1 MADFWDLVNIEEF
14 GEKRNYF
21 DPERG
26 EVSFYCKDCEELV
39 ETTREKPKK
48 YDFTCSKCQGAN
60 VAIGT
65 RAGLKENYFRK
76 KF

>member
-21 DPERG
+21 EQERWDI
-26 EVSFYCKDCEELV
+26 SFYCKDCEELV
-39 ETTREKPKK
+39 KTSREKPKQ
-48 YDFTCSKCQGAN
+48 YIFTCNTCNGTN
-60 VAIGT
+60 IAIWT
-65 RAGLKENYFRK
+65 HAWLRENYFRK

>member
-21 DPERG
+21 ETERG
-26 EVSFYCKDCEELV
+26 EISFYCKDCEEIV
-39 ETTREKPKK
+39 EAKREKPKE
-48 YDFTCSKCQGAN
+48 YVFTCHKCN
-60 VAIGT
+60 WNNIAIWT
-65 RAGLKENYFRK
+65 AAGLKENYFRK